1 MVLFSLIFING
12 QKMNAEIKNN
22 LFRTLLFAP
31 ANHPRRVTKALSLG
45 ADAVIL
51 DLEDAVANSEKVSA
65 RQDAISAIKSGS
77 RSKIYVRINAL
88 DTQWTLGDLQAVVDP
103 GLHGVVLPKVQ
114 GLEDIETVDW
124 LLANLERERGLNIGS
139 IDLLPIIETAKG
151 FNNLNKIFIDH
162 CYRSSNQYQRVKRFT
177 FGAGDFCND
186 VSMLW
191 TSNERELDVVR
202 NACIVTARAANLEAP
217 IDTVWIHLKDHE
229 GLEKSVIRSLNLGFQ
244 GRLCIHP
251 DQVNITNR
259 VFTPTSD
266 EVLRAQKIV
275 DSFFE
280 AEKKGLAA
288 IQVDGMFVD
297 YPILYKAQKIL
308 AIHQATSTN
317 SS

>member
-1 MVLFSLIFING
+1 V
-12 QKMNAEIKNN
+12 
-22 LFRTLLFAP
+22 
-31 ANHPRRVTKALSLG
+31 RV
-45 ADAVIL
+45 
-51 DLEDAVANSEKVSA
+51 
-65 RQDAISAIKSGS
+65 
-77 RSKIYVRINAL
+77 NAL
-88 DTQWTLGDLQAVVDP
+88 DTQWTLGDLQAVVGP
-103 GLHGVVLPKVQ
+103 GLYGVVLPKVQ
-114 GLEDIETVDW
+114 GPEDIETVDW
-124 LLANLERERGLNIGS
+124 FLANLEREQGLNVGS

-151 FNNLNKIFIDH
+151 FTNLNKIFIEH
-162 CYRSSNQYQRVKRFT
+162 RYRSSDQYQRVKRFT

-186 VSMLW
+186 VGMLW

-229 GLEKSVIRSLNLGFQ
+229 GLEKSVVRSLNLGFQ

-251 DQVNITNR
+251 DQVRITNQ
-259 VFTPTSD
+259 VFTPTAD
-266 EVLRAQKIV
+266 QVLRAQKIV

-308 AIHQATSTN
+308 AIHQAISTH
-317 SS
+317 SR